1 VRSARF
7 ERSTFR
13 SEVNDAASLSV
24 SLDRHAKDI
33 VFEGRLGPSWLLDR
47 AVERSRRGWALSSG
61 AETGAVEI
69 AG

>member
-1 VRSARF
+1 MRDSGTVSPGWL
-7 ERSTFR
+7 
-13 SEVNDAASLSV
+13 DPPV
-24 SLDRHAKDI
+24 SL
-33 VFEGRLGPSWLLDR
+33 VFESRLGPSWLLDR